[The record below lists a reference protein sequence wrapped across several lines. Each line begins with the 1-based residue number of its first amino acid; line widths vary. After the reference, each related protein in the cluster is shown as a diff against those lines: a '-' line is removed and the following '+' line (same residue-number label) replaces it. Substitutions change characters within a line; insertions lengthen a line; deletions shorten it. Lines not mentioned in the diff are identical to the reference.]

1 LTNTDSVSISNHI
14 EHIGHRTFA
23 LCSSITNISLPNS
36 IDTIDDFAFSGC
48 SQLESII
55 IPSSVVT
62 LGYGAF
68 GNCSS
73 LKEITFEGNSPI
85 INLSDPLLFG
95 DVTATVYYPAN
106 NPTWTEEV
114 MQDYGGDIT
123 WVAYNEE
130 HTHEYGTDHKCE
142 CGAIGGICGENL
154 VWTLDEEGTLT
165 ISGTGDIEEQPW
177 SAYGSSIKSLIIEEG
192 ATGIGVS
199 IFANSTNLDNVVLPN
214 SIIYIDV
221 SAFHSCVKLN
231 SISIPASV
239 TAIDPDAFAG
249 CDNLTGIWVEK
260 DNTKYTNDSYGVL
273 FNKDMTQLVKYPEG
287 LSGAYTIPN
296 GVITIGLDAFM
307 SSQNLTGVT
316 FSDTVTEISD
326 SGFIGCNSLKNVVI
340 PDTITKIGSMAFAYC
355 GGLERITFEG
365 NAPSLNDIA
374 FAETTT
380 TAYYPTNNPT
390 WTDVVGQNY
399 AGSITWVP
407 YGDTTEEPDITGYSA
422 GLSTTTPTTTT
433 GEKVYVSVAVNHAE
447 ESTFNAGEL
456 VFTYDSARLSFNQ
469 TESTLGNATVKAA
482 NGTLTLEDYGAAK
495 NCGNGI
501 YTLVFDAIADGNAT
515 VKLTS
520 AAFSNQ
526 ENAAAS
532 DLIAG
537 VAYPDSVHI
546 VISKKTFAV
555 TLPDGMTGAATAT
568 DGDSYTFRISDE
580 NYTYSNVTAT
590 VDGQTVSVTD
600 NGDGSYTIGS
610 VSGVL
615 KITATRTPK
624 SYKVSFTGT
633 AAADITGAS
642 GTATYGTDYKF
653 TIPTADGWAYSLGG
667 ITIGGNNYTGYNAEG
682 SEYTIPGTA
691 ITGEIVITV
700 NKAQTTASVTVTG
713 SGAGAAAGYD
723 ATAEIGE
730 SYTLTITPE
739 NGYNYTVTAT
749 MDGKPVELAQNGNK
763 YTTAEVTGNIV
774 FTIERTVI
782 VSGVTVSEYVSVDGN
797 KVWLVQNTV
806 TLAEGKV
813 PTYNGGNMFWSE
825 EYDAYCYLVIAAT
838 LSEEDAKADIGIAD
852 GTAVAVDYGMDVNM
866 TGNVDANDAQLTYNI
881 YNAYYDSFSETATME
896 KFLRADV
903 NKDGKVNTTDS
914 AAIINKILNG

>member
-1 LTNTDSVSISNHI
+1 MKNIKRQLGLILAMVLLMGCLPISVFAQEMASGTCGDNATWVLDEREILTISGTGSIADSDAFWYSYSSEIQSIIVSEGITKIND
-14 EHIGHRTFA
+14 GTFA
-23 LCSSITNISLPNS
+23 HLANTTSISLP
-36 IDTIDDFAFSGC
+36 D
-48 SQLESII
+48 
-55 IPSSVVT
+55 
-62 LGYGAF
+62 
-68 GNCSS
+68 S
-73 LKEITFEGNSPI
+73 LKSIGAAAFYGNS
-85 INLSDPLLFG
+85 NLSTITIPRNVESMGFDVFYDCSKLTEIFFTG
-95 DVTATVYYPAN
+95 DSPTFDDLTFNNITATAYYPAN
-106 NPTWTEEV
+106 NLTWTEEV

-130 HTHEYGTDHKCE
+130 HSHEYGTDHKCE
-142 CGAIGGICGENL
+142 CGAIGGTCGQNL
-154 VWTLDEEGTLT
+154 TWTFDEETGIFT
-165 ISGTGDIEEQPW
+165 IDGTGAMPPYDVPNAYPW
-177 SAYGSSIKSLIIEEG
+177 HELRDSITEIVIAEG
-192 ATGIGVS
+192 ITEIGM
-199 IFANSTNLDNVVLPN
+199 T
-214 SIIYIDV
+214 
-221 SAFHSCVKLN
+221 
-231 SISIPASV
+231 
-239 TAIDPDAFAG
+239 AFAG
-249 CDNLTGIWVEK
+249 CTNLT
-260 DNTKYTNDSYGVL
+260 TL
-273 FNKDMTQLVKYPEG
+273 QLPNSLTWIGEG
-287 LSGAYTIPN
+287 AFSGCSILSS
-296 GVITIGLDAFM
+296 V
-307 SSQNLTGVT
+307 
-316 FSDTVTEISD
+316 EISKNITVIGD
-326 SGFIGCNSLKNVVI
+326 YAFQNCSGLQSIVI
-340 PDTITKIGSMAFAYC
+340 PDSVINIYTSAFNSC
-355 GGLERITFEG
+355 SSLKKITFEG
-365 NAPSLNDIA
+365 DVPTIHESAFSNVIA
-374 FAETTT
+374 
-380 TAYYPTNNPT
+380 TAYYPANNET
-390 WTDVVGQNY
+390 WTDSVKKNY
-399 AGSITWVP
+399 GGTITWIA
-407 YGDTTEEPDITGYSA
+407 YGDTTEAPDITGYSA

-447 ESTFNAGEL
+447 ETTFNAGEL
-456 VFTYDSARLSFNQ
+456 VFAYNPTYLSFNQ
-469 TESTLGNATVKAA
+469 TDSTLGNATVKAA

-501 YTLVFDAIADGNAT
+501 YTLVFDAVADGNAT

-537 VAYPDSVHI
+537 VAYPDSVSI
-546 VISKKTFAV
+546 AVSKKSFAV
-555 TLPDGMTGAATAT
+555 TLPDGMTGAATVT
-568 DGDSYTFRISDE
+568 DGESYTFHISNQ
-580 NYTYSNVTAT
+580 NYTYSNVAAT
-590 VDGQTVSVTD
+590 VDGQSVSVTD
-600 NGDGSYTIGS
+600 NGDGSYTISS

-667 ITIGGNNYTGYNAEG
+667 ITIGGNSYTGYSADG
-682 SEYTIPGTA
+682 SEYTIPGAA

-749 MDGKPVELAQNGNK
+749 MGGKPVGLAQNGNK
-763 YTTAEVTGNIV
+763 YTIAEVTGNIV
-774 FTIERTVI
+774 FTVERTVI

-797 KVWLVQNTV
+797 KVWLIQNKV
-806 TLAEGKV
+806 TLAERKV
-813 PTYNGGNMFWSE
+813 PTYNGSNMFWSE

-838 LSEEDAKADIGIAD
+838 LSEEDAKAAIGIAD